1 MVVCFARLATSRK
14 ARRWNEPHGAVAI
27 LRKFVRTFADKRR
40 TAPRSVSVGPNLDTN
55 ARMRLANLSMLERR
69 PTSRHRRSPMRADRS
84 SQTAEFVAMHR
95 AAHQLLDAPPLLDDP
110 FAMLMTDPRFSRAFQ
125 ADPESK
131 RAHFAPAR
139 RAFLAARSRYTEDR
153 LAHAVEQGCPQYVVL
168 GAGFDTFCLRSKDRA
183 LRIFEID
190 HPATQATKLARLRD
204 AGANVGPRT
213 SFHAADFTLQPL
225 KEILLNAGV
234 DPTLRVF
241 VSWLGVAQYLP
252 REIIRAALAD
262 IASFSAKVDIVF
274 DYTLHY
280 DLQNEAQRFIFNT
293 SRRIAEWESEP
304 FRSMFRP
311 DEIVELC
318 GDAGFGTVTTTNL
331 DALNTLYCEPAGS
344 SPRIEGIN
352 QLAYA
357 RVEL

>member
-1 MVVCFARLATSRK
+1 MQ
-14 ARRWNEPHGAVAI
+14 
-27 LRKFVRTFADKRR
+27 
-40 TAPRSVSVGPNLDTN
+40 
-55 ARMRLANLSMLERR
+55 
-69 PTSRHRRSPMRADRS
+69 ADRS

-95 AAHQLLDAPPLLDDP
+95 AAHQLLDVPPLFDDP
-110 FAMLMTDPRFSRAFQ
+110 FAMLVTDPRFSRAFQ

-131 RAHFAPAR
+131 RAQFAPAR

-153 LAHAVEQGCPQYVVL
+153 LAHAVGQGCKQYVVL
-168 GAGFDTFCLRSKDRA
+168 GAGFDTFCLRSQNRE
-183 LRIFEID
+183 LTIFEID

-204 AGANVGPRT
+204 AGATIAPRT
-213 SFHAADFTLQPL
+213 SFYAADFTRQSL
-225 KEILLNAGV
+225 KEILLDAGV

-262 IASFSAKVDIVF
+262 IASFSAQVEIVF

-293 SRRIAEWESEP
+293 SRRIAEWKGEP

-311 DEIVELC
+311 DEIVDLC
-318 GDAGFGTVTTTNL
+318 GAAGFSTVTTTTL
-331 DALNTLYCEPAGS
+331 DGLNTLYCEPAGS

-357 RVEL
+357 CAAR